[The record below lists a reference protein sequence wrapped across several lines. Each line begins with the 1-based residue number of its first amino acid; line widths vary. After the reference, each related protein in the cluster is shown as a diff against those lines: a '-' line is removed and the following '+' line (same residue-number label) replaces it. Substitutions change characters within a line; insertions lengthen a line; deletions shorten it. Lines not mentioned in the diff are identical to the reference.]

1 LCQAAA
7 KILVLVRRLWDSLA
21 VDELP
26 GGDHRRG
33 LPARLPAA
41 HMARTDARP
50 TAAAGGDRATR
61 ATSRPFASG
70 RFSLRAP
77 APVAPPLP
85 AQYATRRDSWSG
97 SAATRS
103 ISTESSNGCWPCS
116 CASRTCGRGR
126 SRADPFRKT
135 KWQWPRAR
143 AGRTSLGHAARFTDR
158 CYSPLAKICRSVSN
172 SISWVRGAI
181 SPSQTVGP
189 TAGVRKYRSLPEGA
203 PNGSNRPHCS
213 HPEAPRGRPLA
224 RQERK
229 LRPTPPAGF
238 PPRARTRSS

>member
-135 KWQWPRAR
+135 
-143 AGRTSLGHAARFTDR
+143 
-158 CYSPLAKICRSVSN
+158 
-172 SISWVRGAI
+172 
-181 SPSQTVGP
+181 
-189 TAGVRKYRSLPEGA
+189 
-203 PNGSNRPHCS
+203 NGSGQVHEPGGLLSAMR
-213 HPEAPRGRPLA
+213 RGSLTAVTA
-224 RQERK
+224 RLPKSADRF
-229 LRPTPPAGF
+229 PTPLVGYEERLALH
-238 PPRARTRSS
+238 RR